1 MATIRPLIELAASFD
16 RAEVLVLCYHPI
28 RSPERFAAHMSVLAE
43 RGYSV
48 LSMAEFMACVRGGKP
63 SRSPAVLLTFD
74 GWYPADFASAVPI
87 LKSYAFPAVFFLVTW
102 CLSDESGETSM
113 QYRKELLQL
122 ATLGY
127 TIGCHSH
134 THQDLTTVSMAD
146 LEQEVTGSRKLLER
160 VNPLAQNLFK
170 KLPRARHLLLGAW
183 DSRVA
188 SVVRKAGFDVAF
200 TVDLGG
206 VSAGDDPYQLKRV
219 PILGEPG
226 SREFATYLSGTVV
239 RSGAILLYWKLRERL
254 LDLRH
259 R

>member
-1 MATIRPLIELAASFD
+1 MATIRALIELAASFD
-16 RAEVLVLCYHPI
+16 RAEMLVLCYHPI
-28 RSPERFAAHMSVLAE
+28 RNLDRFGAHMSVLVE
-43 RGYSV
+43 RGYSI
-48 LSMAEFMACVRGGKP
+48 LSMAEFMARISGGKS

-74 GWYPADFASAVPI
+74 GWYPADFASVVPI
-87 LKSYAFPAVFFLVTW
+87 LKSYGFPAVFFLVSW
-102 CLSDESGETSM
+102 CLSDEVGETSR
-113 QYRKELLQL
+113 QYRKELLEL
-122 ATLGY
+122 AALGY

-146 LEQEVTGSRKLLER
+146 LEQEVTGSRKLLEQVLGQR
-160 VNPLAQNLFK
+160 VDTFCYPY
-170 KLPRARHLLLGAW
+170 GAW
-183 DSRVA
+183 DARVA
-188 SVVRKAGFDVAF
+188 SVVKKAGFDVAF

-206 VSAGDDPYQLKRV
+206 VNAGDDPYRLKRV

>member
-16 RAEVLVLCYHPI
+16 RADVLVLCYHPI
-28 RSPERFAAHMSVLAE
+28 RRLDRFAAQMSVLAE

-48 LSMAEFMACVRGGKP
+48 LSMTEFMARVRGHKP

-74 GWYPADFASAVPI
+74 GWNPADFASVVPI
-87 LKSYAFPAVFFLVTW
+87 LKSYGFPAVFFLVSW
-102 CLSDESGETSM
+102 CLSGESGETST
-113 QYRKELLQL
+113 QYRKELLEL
-122 ATLGY
+122 AALGY

-134 THQDLTTVSMAD
+134 THQDLTKLSVAD
-146 LEQEVTGSRKLLER
+146 LEQEVTGSRKLLEQVLGQR
-160 VNPLAQNLFK
+160 VDAFCYPY
-170 KLPRARHLLLGAW
+170 GAW

-188 SVVRKAGFDVAF
+188 SVVKKAGYDVAF

-226 SREFATYLSGTVV
+226 MREFATYLTGTVV

-254 LDLRH
+254 LELRH
-259 R
+259 Q

>member
-1 MATIRPLIELAASFD
+1 MATLRALTELGASFD

-28 RSPERFAAHMSVLAE
+28 RNLERFAAQMSVLTE

-48 LSMAEFMACVRGGKP
+48 ISSVEFKACVSGRKP
-63 SRSPAVLLTFD
+63 SRSPAVLLTFG
-74 GWYPADFASAVPI
+74 GWYPADFASVVPI
-87 LKSYAFPAVFFLVTW
+87 LKSYGFPAVFFLVSW
-102 CLSDESGETSM
+102 CLSDESGETST
-113 QYRKELLQL
+113 QYRKELLEL
-122 ATLGY
+122 AELGY

-134 THQDLTTVSMAD
+134 THPDLTKLSVAD
-146 LEQEVTGSRKLLER
+146 LEQEVTGSRTLLEQVLGQR
-160 VNPLAQNLFK
+160 VDAFCYPY
-170 KLPRARHLLLGAW
+170 GAW

-188 SVVRKAGFDVAF
+188 SVVQKAGFDAAF

-226 SREFATYLSGTVV
+226 TREFAAYLAGTVV

>member
-1 MATIRPLIELAASFD
+1 MATIRALIELAASFD
-16 RAEVLVLCYHPI
+16 RAEVLALCYHPI
-28 RSPERFAAHMSVLAE
+28 RNLDGFAAHMSVLGE

-87 LKSYAFPAVFFLVTW
+87 LKSYGFPAVFFLVSW

-134 THQDLTTVSMAD
+134 NHQDLTTVSMAD
-146 LEQEVTGSRKLLER
+146 LEQEVTGSRKLLEQVLGQR
-160 VNPLAQNLFK
+160 VDAFCYPY
-170 KLPRARHLLLGAW
+170 GAW

-188 SVVRKAGFDVAF
+188 SVVKKAGFDVAF

>member
-1 MATIRPLIELAASFD
+1 MATIRALIELAASFD
-16 RAEVLVLCYHPI
+16 RAEVLALCYHPI
-28 RSPERFAAHMSVLAE
+28 RNLDGFAAHMSVLGE

-87 LKSYAFPAVFFLVTW
+87 LKSYGFPAVFFLVSW

-113 QYRKELLQL
+113 QYRKELLEL
-122 ATLGY
+122 ASMGY

-146 LEQEVTGSRKLLER
+146 LEQEVTGSRKILEQVLGQR
-160 VNPLAQNLFK
+160 VDAFCYPY
-170 KLPRARHLLLGAW
+170 GAW
-183 DSRVA
+183 DARVA
-188 SVVRKAGFDVAF
+188 SVVKKAGFDVAF